1 MASRADQDQ
10 RVYSRSYL
18 TKLRVAEA
26 MDRLCA
32 AMPFARVRIEDIV
45 RESGVSRSNFYHNF
59 SDKNAVVTWIA
70 EQCHANGIFR
80 IGRDLTWFEGHMI
93 TTRDMARNFYHNFS
107 DKNAVVTWIAEQC
120 HANGIFRIGRDLTWF
135 EGHMITTRDMARF
148 RTLFNSAA
156 GSTEYAAAEPYF
168 VRARQHN
175 LVETLTD
182 YQHRAIDEQLSFQIE
197 AWPHCELVM
206 AGKFRAGALPYG
218 LKAFCNYLVA
228 MTPRELYEALEPFQ
242 IEAWPHCEL
251 VMAGKFR
258 AGALPYGLKA
268 FCNYLVAMT
277 PRELYEALEHPVANA
292 APGELAELR

>member
-93 TTRDMARNFYHNFS
+93 TTRDMAR
-107 DKNAVVTWIAEQC
+107 
-120 HANGIFRIGRDLTWF
+120 
-135 EGHMITTRDMARF
+135 F

-182 YQHRAIDEQLSFQIE
+182 YQHRAIDEQL
-197 AWPHCELVM
+197 A
-206 AGKFRAGALPYG
+206 
-218 LKAFCNYLVA
+218 
-228 MTPRELYEALEPFQ
+228 FQ

>member
-93 TTRDMARNFYHNFS
+93 TTRDMAR
-107 DKNAVVTWIAEQC
+107 
-120 HANGIFRIGRDLTWF
+120 
-135 EGHMITTRDMARF
+135 F

-156 GSTEYAAAEPYF
+156 GSTEYAA
-168 VRARQHN
+168 
-175 LVETLTD
+175 
-182 YQHRAIDEQLSFQIE
+182 
-197 AWPHCELVM
+197 
-206 AGKFRAGALPYG
+206 GALPYG
-218 LKAFCNYLVA
+218 LTAVCND
-228 MTPRELYEALEPFQ
+228 
-242 IEAWPHCEL
+242 
-251 VMAGKFR
+251 
-258 AGALPYGLKA
+258 
-268 FCNYLVAMT
+268 LVAMT